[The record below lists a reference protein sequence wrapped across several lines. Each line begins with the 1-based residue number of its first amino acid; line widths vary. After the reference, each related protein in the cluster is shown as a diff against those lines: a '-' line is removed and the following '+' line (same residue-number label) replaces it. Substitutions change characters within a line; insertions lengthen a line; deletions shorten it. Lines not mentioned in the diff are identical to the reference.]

1 MKKVSMLIIW
11 VLFPFGLSYSQAFL
25 DNFDS
30 YKAGDYLGKSSSVWT
45 TWNAAP
51 GTSEDCYIV
60 NNKFFSDSNSIYFYS
75 ASGNGPQDVVL
86 PFGGVHKSGIFKF
99 TSMFFI
105 PTSSAAY
112 FNFQAA
118 STVGTTWALEVDF
131 NSNATFDAGSY
142 LSSSYPQNQW
152 FKLEVVI
159 DLDSNDWEFF
169 IDSTSQG
176 SFSNSVNAVS
186 FLDIFPRVA
195 GEYWID
201 DVGYCVDYACNPE
214 LALSNL
220 KITPVSNCSG
230 HNADVSLR
238 VKNNGPM
245 VAKSMILGLDM
256 AGQNRTSINI
266 DLKNL
271 AVGDSTTLTLS
282 NAFKP
287 NVIDTNLIVSAINV
301 QQDLDA
307 SNDTATTSIDVIRSP
322 KSEIIKG
329 SVFNGQF
336 KKGNASDPDI
346 TEVGKTIQY
355 ELSTPQGHVNSSY
368 GTAWTFSSV
377 TARTAKG
384 NIIRPFWALTDPSST
399 SDAYLSLSP
408 PVAYLD
414 SIITLCIVV
423 KDMNTGCDSS
433 MCRSMVIAPTPKP
446 NFEFTSPACD
456 GTPIQFTNLSTIHS
470 GSLVYK
476 WLFDDGDS
484 NDYKDPAHTF
494 PSSGTYCVKLI
505 LTSLPYKITSDT
517 TLCVTVSEIPVV
529 DFKIDNACE
538 GDDVIF
544 TDSSTIKGSSLTYD
558 WDFGDS
564 SAHSNNKDPKHI
576 YAKPGGYAV
585 TLVVSSK
592 SGCKAQQTR
601 NAFQFATPVANFSY
615 NGSCTNT
622 AIKFSDISTIS
633 SGTSGRKWDFYDGK
647 SETIWSLEHVFTSP
661 GKNSVTLYSISNF
674 GCVDSITKVLDIAPG
689 PITDFTFGQ
698 VCDAKPTEF
707 TNTTTEP
714 SGVSVTYQWQFGDG
728 AISTSKSPS
737 HQYKELKQFTVQL
750 TARGDNGCSSIIEK
764 QVTVKVQPVVD
775 FKGSNTCEDEP
786 VQFENKTNVR
796 GLVVSYLWTFGDGD
810 SSTLFSPN
818 KKYNVA
824 QSTVFGVTLNARVD
838 GGCSDSKT
846 IFVKVSE
853 TPDCGFTT
861 TQVGGNLLTYIFKAD
876 STGYPFYLWRF
887 DDLDTANGSNPTFTF
902 EKEGTYKISIKAR
915 TADGCEC
922 IDSSQ
927 TLVVKQSGIEDVFVN
942 STVKVMPNP
951 SSGSFTISFNNAYN
965 QDEVVIHMLDEV
977 GRLVYSKNT
986 FRSADNLIHLDAEH
1000 LINGIYYL
1008 TVANGDIRVT
1018 QPVQIFK

>member
-1 MKKVSMLIIW
+1 MKKVSMLVIW

-30 YKAGDYLGKSSSVWT
+30 YKVGDYLGKSSSVWT

-60 NNKFFSDSNSIYFYS
+60 NNKFYSDSNSIYFYS
-75 ASGNGPQDVVL
+75 ASGSGPQDVVL
-86 PFGGVHKSGIFKF
+86 PFGKVHKSGKFKF

-105 PTSSAAY
+105 PTSSTAY
-112 FNFQAA
+112 FNFQAGT
-118 STVGTTWALEVDF
+118 TVGKTWALEVNF
-131 NSNATFDAGSY
+131 NSNASFDAGTY
-142 LSSSYPQNQW
+142 LSSSYPQNRW
-152 FKLEVVI
+152 FKLEVAI

-169 IDSTSQG
+169 IDGSSKG

-186 FLDIFPRVA
+186 FLDIYPAQA
-195 GEYWID
+195 GEYWMD

-230 HNADVSLR
+230 HTADVSLR
-238 VKNNGPM
+238 VKNNGPI

-256 AGQNRTSINI
+256 AGQKRTSISI
-266 DLKNL
+266 DLKNM
-271 AVGDSTTLTLS
+271 AAGDSTTLTLS
-282 NAFKP
+282 NAFNP
-287 NVIDTNLIVSAINV
+287 IVIDTSLVVSAINV

-307 SNDTATTSIDVIRSP
+307 SNDTATTSIDVLKSP

-346 TEVGKTIQY
+346 TEVGKMIQY
-355 ELSTPQGHVNSSY
+355 EFSPPQSYNNSGY
-368 GTAWTFSSV
+368 NADWKIASV
-377 TARTAKG
+377 TATSAKG
-384 NIIRPFWALTDPSST
+384 NNISTFWTLTSPSSGNGF
-399 SDAYLSLSP
+399 LSVTP
-408 PVAYLD
+408 PAGYLD

-423 KDMNTGCDSS
+423 KDLNTGCDSS

-446 NFEFTSPACD
+446 NFKFTSPACD
-456 GTPIQFTNLSTIHS
+456 GSPIQFTNLSTIHS

-484 NDYKDPAHTF
+484 SDYKDPSHTF

-505 LTSLPYKITSDT
+505 ITSYPYKVTSDT
-517 TLCVTVSEIPVV
+517 TLCVTVSENPVA

-544 TDSSTIKGSSLTYD
+544 TDSSTIKGSTLTYD
-558 WDFGDS
+558 WDFGDG
-564 SAHSNNKDPKHI
+564 SAHSNIKNPKHK
-576 YAKPGGYAV
+576 YAKAGGYTV
-585 TLVVSSK
+585 TLVVSSN
-592 SGCKAQQTR
+592 SGCEDQQTR
-601 NAFQFATPVANFSY
+601 NAFQFAKPVANFNY

-622 AIKFSDISTIS
+622 PIQFSDVSTIS
-633 SGTSGRKWDFYDGK
+633 SGNLGRKWDFYDGK
-647 SETIWSLEHVFTSP
+647 AESVWNPRHVFTSS
-661 GKNSVTLYSISNF
+661 GNNSVTLYSISNF
-674 GCVDSITKVLDIAPG
+674 GCIDSITKVLDIVPG

-714 SGVSVTYQWQFGDG
+714 DSVNVTYNWQFGDG
-728 AISTSKSPS
+728 AISTTKSPS

-750 TARGDNGCSSIIEK
+750 TARGDNGCSSSTEK

-775 FKGSNTCEDEP
+775 FKGSNTCVDEP
-786 VQFENKTNVR
+786 VQFENKTNDR
-796 GLVVSYLWTFGDGD
+796 GLEVSYLWTFGDGD
-810 SSTLFSPN
+810 SSSLFSPT

-824 QSTVFGVTLNARVD
+824 QSTVFGVTLKASVD

-846 IFVKVSE
+846 IFVQVSE

-861 TQVGGNLLTYIFKAD
+861 TQVGGNMLTYIFKAD
-876 STGYPFYLWRF
+876 STAYPFYLWRF
-887 DDLDTANGSNPTFTF
+887 DDLGTANGSNPTFTF
-902 EKEGTYKISIKAR
+902 DKVGTYKISLIAR
-915 TADGCEC
+915 TVDGCEC
-922 IDSSQ
+922 MDSSQ
-927 TLVVKQSGIEDVFVN
+927 TLVVKPSGIEDVFVN
-942 STVKVMPNP
+942 SFVKVMPNP

-965 QDEVVIHMLDEV
+965 QDEVMIHMLDAV

-986 FRSADNLIHLDAEH
+986 FRSADDLIHLDTEH

-1018 QPVQIFK
+1018 QAVQIFK